1 MTYEQQAPGALN
13 ICEVKIK
20 MCNTDNH
27 IVFMIYQLKKNLR
40 RKINAVI
47 NEEDVTFEQF
57 EVLNSLTFND
67 GMSQKNLSKRLDKDP
82 ATLTKMLHLLEKKG
96 YVTRSL
102 SMKDRRVSN
111 VFITLKGLEKV
122 QHITDLI
129 ENLDEVICDSL
140 SSSSQ
145 LVLKDMICKMN
156 KSLAAVSA

>member
-1 MTYEQQAPGALN
+1 MTHGRQAPGALD
-13 ICEVKIK
+13 ICEVEIK

-67 GMSQKNLSKRLDKDP
+67 GISQKDIAKRLDKDP

-96 YVTRSL
+96 YITRSL

-111 VFITLKGLEKV
+111 VFITVKGLEKV
-122 QHITDLI
+122 QRITDLI
-129 ENLDEVICDSL
+129 EDLDEVVCDSL
-140 SSSSQ
+140 SNSSQ
-145 LVLKDMICKMN
+145 LVLKDMICRMN
-156 KSLAAVSA
+156 KNLVAASA